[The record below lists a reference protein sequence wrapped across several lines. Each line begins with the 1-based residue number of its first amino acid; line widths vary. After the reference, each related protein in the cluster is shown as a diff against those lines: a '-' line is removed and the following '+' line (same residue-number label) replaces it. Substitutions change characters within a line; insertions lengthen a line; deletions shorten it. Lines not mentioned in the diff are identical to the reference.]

1 MAIRIRPLSDAIGA
15 EVEGVDLSL
24 PLSEPMKAELKRAF
38 HDHVIL
44 LIRGQNLTE
53 DQLIEAGSWLGQL
66 TQRGRPSTV
75 RREQNPYITKVSNIR
90 ENGVLIG
97 SLPDGELEFHFDSC
111 FNEKPHRA
119 SFLYAVEIPSK
130 GGNTMFANM
139 YKAYD
144 LVPEALRRRLDGKMV
159 AQVYDYSTW
168 EKTDRERGVSN
179 VRQAIHPIVIT
190 HPDTRRKALF
200 VCRVMSKRIEGM
212 PQDESDAILAE
223 LIGYAEHPTVRYEH
237 VWRPGDFLAWDN
249 LASQHARTDFS
260 ASERR
265 LLMRGTT
272 IGDVRP
278 YA

>member
-1 MAIRIRPLSDAIGA
+1 MAIKVRPISPAIGA
-15 EVEGVDLSL
+15 EVEGVDLSQ
-24 PLSEPMKAELKRAF
+24 PLSDTLKAELKQAF

-44 LIRGQNLTE
+44 LLRGQQLSE
-53 DQLIEAGSWLGQL
+53 DRLIGAGSWLGQL

-75 RREQNPYITKVSNIR
+75 RRESNPFITKVSNIR

-139 YKAYD
+139 YRAYD
-144 LVPEALRRRLDGKMV
+144 LVPAKLKQRLEGKLV

-168 EKTDRERGVSN
+168 EKTERDSGVSN
-179 VRQAIHPIVIT
+179 VRQAVHPIFIT
-190 HPDTRRKALF
+190 HPDTKRRALF
-200 VCRVMSKRIEGM
+200 VCRVMSKRIEGL
-212 PQDESDAILAE
+212 PQDESDEILSE
-223 LIGYAEHPTVRYEH
+223 LVSYAEDPSIRCEH

-278 YA
+278 CA